1 MLHVTELGA
10 SHLHGLAILALTSL
24 ALVAPAIAG
33 DSGGDASAQA
43 RTPLVAIPN
52 ARVPI
57 DGLLSGG
64 QPTPA
69 QIEAAA
75 NGGFLTVI
83 NLRTD
88 QEPGFE
94 WEREAVERAGM
105 RYVPIPVGADGLA
118 RENVERID
126 AALAEALAEGPVLL
140 HCGSG
145 NRIGAVLALREAW
158 LGGKQPEEALSYGLA
173 SGLTGLE
180 GKVREILELPSEDT
194 PKAP

>member
-1 MLHVTELGA
+1 MRVAGFTA
-10 SHLHGLAILALTSL
+10 SRLPRFTVVVLTLLAF
-24 ALVAPAIAG
+24 VPPAIA
-33 DSGGDASAQA
+33 DHSHGDAPEQVG
-43 RTPLVAIPN
+43 TPLVAIRN
-52 ARVPI
+52 ARVPM

-64 QPTPA
+64 QPTPS

-75 NGGFLTVI
+75 RGGFRTVI

-94 WEREAVERAGM
+94 WEREAVLKAGM
-105 RYVPIPVGADGLA
+105 RYVQIPVGADGLA

-126 AALAEALAEGPVLL
+126 AALGKALTDGPVLL

-145 NRIGAVLALREAW
+145 NRIGAVLALREVW
-158 LGGKQPEEALSYGLA
+158 LGGKPPEEALSYGLA

-180 GKVREILELPSEDT
+180 GKVREILELPSEG
-194 PKAP
+194 APNAP